1 MEKFDLRDTIKPSE
15 LKNYPLYKHINA
27 NDITTTDLVYIE
39 SKEEVESLPPELRV
53 KTLTDFAILHNYL
66 LEDENMAENLPKQN
80 GKIIG
85 CYWTRDMVLDNV
97 VLSNL
102 Q

>member
-39 SKEEVESLPPELRV
+39 SKEEVEALPPELRV

-66 LEDENMAENLPKQN
+66 LEDENM
-80 GKIIG
+80 
-85 CYWTRDMVLDNV
+85 D
-97 VLSNL
+97 
-102 Q
+102 